1 MADDFEIKFRVD
13 DGGLATF
20 LKKINNRTKEAT
32 KSNQKLEQS
41 TNTLNRATQ
50 RQIDA
55 SVGIVAGRGKE
66 LLQLKEFSKRNHEG
80 AKNIDKLTIALNE
93 QNIATIKGR
102 DAKRTNAI
110 ETKKEELA
118 NKKVFQSLKE
128 VILQREKDRIA
139 TEKQLIAKEKQ
150 RKKEIALLKKQQ
162 AAEKQLAQSQKLIRK
177 QMQIMTASV
186 KAAGTTFQKLG
197 INLNTVKLAL
207 RGNSTALGQMSKAMS
222 IARIKTVQLNKGML
236 NITNGGRLLDNSFAT
251 IRSKLLLVSFAFGL
265 VSNAIVRQVKMFAE
279 QEDSVMKMARV
290 FGVDAANSLD
300 GFSSA
305 MQEVSIFGDEVI
317 NSVIATMGSFG
328 ANEEQAKKLTKA
340 TLDLASGLGLDLNS
354 AGLLVAKSFGSST
367 NALARYGIEVDS
379 SLKGQERMAAITEGV
394 KEKFGELAEVM
405 AMTTSGQLAQA
416 SNAFGDL
423 QERLGQALAPSILLV
438 AKALKTFSNMIPLG
452 LLKAMVSSILGLA
465 TGYGT
470 YRIIL
475 SATTKGQMLHTAA
488 MGIARAKTFL
498 FIAATHGLTVAMQ
511 GLNTVTKANPY
522 VLLASVL
529 IGAVTAIGSL
539 FNATSGLTT
548 KEKELQERLK
558 SLAEQKG
565 LDLKLDAEKLQS
577 IVENT
582 DAIQKEIDTLTAKR
596 DLDGFMLDLKLMEI
610 DLGRQLDPLEKERL
624 QTLFNLKVAL
634 EKQKEIEK
642 DAIKLKK
649 EKAALE
655 ERAKQSLEDNIT
667 NLEKQK
673 QALLAKLMLDGTA
686 LKIRLAEIEAGRELT
701 KTEKEL
707 LATIGTL
714 QAIYDKNN
722 EKIEKEI
729 TIQDILAEAYNQTR
743 EARLKLMETQIAEAT
758 VLAGK
763 GELNANELAG
773 LFSLVQAYNEL
784 NEVKKESNKDD
795 EKAAKIKET
804 LLKKEIALN
813 KQILN
818 ASIQIGK
825 SHSNAGNAAAA
836 AAKQVII
843 AKLQEAVTTY
853 MAGAMAKIPFP
864 LNIGVPALGAAMFGA
879 LSSVLSGSSSSGTS
893 SSSGSGSSP
902 IGQYAEGGYVGGNR
916 HSQGGTLIEAERGEF
931 VMSRNAVESIGLETL
946 NQMNQS
952 GGGGSINVSVTGN
965 VLTQDFVE
973 GELAES
979 IKEAVRRGSDFGI
992 G

>member
-992 G
+992 S